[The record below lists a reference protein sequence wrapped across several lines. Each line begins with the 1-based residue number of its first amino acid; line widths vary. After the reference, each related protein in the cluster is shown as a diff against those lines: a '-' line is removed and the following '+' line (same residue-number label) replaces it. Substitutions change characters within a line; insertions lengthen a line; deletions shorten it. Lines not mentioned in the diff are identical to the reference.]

1 MSKYKKD
8 LNAYKFQIKKIYKKN
23 SWSRKSIITPSLIN
37 KALFVHNG
45 KSLKFLIFKK
55 EMIGFKIGEFIRT
68 RTIYNFS
75 KSKVKSKVKSK
86 IKNK

>member
-1 MSKYKKD
+1 
-8 LNAYKFQIKKIYKKN
+8 
-23 SWSRKSIITPSLIN
+23 
-37 KALFVHNG
+37 
-45 KSLKFLIFKK
+45 
-55 EMIGFKIGEFIRT
+55 MIGFKIGEFIRT